1 MSAAS
6 LPALS
11 ICQSPTV
18 ELALLRM
25 RDRIDDDVQVAIL
38 FRPSTPNA
46 STAPKR
52 REASLFRI
60 LFPIE
65 RALLVTGALNCLVK
79 PARHSRHSKIRKL
92 RLRGTSS

>member
-1 MSAAS
+1 
-6 LPALS
+6 
-11 ICQSPTV
+11 
-18 ELALLRM
+18 M

-38 FRPSTPNA
+38 FLPSTPNA

-65 RALLVTGALNCLVK
+65 RALLVTGALNCLIKRLDTRGVVE
-79 PARHSRHSKIRKL
+79 IRKL
-92 RLRGTSS
+92 RLRGTSL